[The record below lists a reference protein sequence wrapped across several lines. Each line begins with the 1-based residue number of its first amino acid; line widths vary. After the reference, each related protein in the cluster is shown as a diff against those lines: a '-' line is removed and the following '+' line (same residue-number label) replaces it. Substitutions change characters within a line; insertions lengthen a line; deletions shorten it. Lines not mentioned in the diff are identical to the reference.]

1 MVPDQTVLEL
11 ENLKT
16 YFFLDEGTVKAVD
29 GVSLSLAKGKTLGIV
44 GESGCGKSV
53 TARSVLQIAGAG
65 GKVVEGN
72 ILFHRDGDI
81 INLARLHPT
90 SEKIRQIRGRDIAMI
105 FQEPMTSFSPVYTVG
120 RQIME
125 AILYHTTATKS
136 EARQRAIE
144 LLGKVGIPQPGRTV
158 DAYPFELSGGMRQ
171 RAMIAMALAGDPR
184 ILIADEPTTALDVT
198 IQAQILALLKDVQ
211 QETGMSIMIIS
222 HNMGV
227 IAEMADEVAVMYLG
241 MVVERATVWELFD
254 HPSHPYTIAL
264 MNSIPLVEEKARERL
279 ESIKGSVPNPSSTV
293 TGCPFHR
300 RCPSFMPDLC
310 DTVLPVETPVAGN
323 PEHTVRCHLYPGSAA
338 GVSRGMAE
346 RIPGTAR
353 ATS

>member
-1 MVPDQTVLEL
+1 MAPDQSVLEI

-65 GKVVEGN
+65 GKVVEGH
-72 ILFHRDGDI
+72 ILFHHDGDVVD
-81 INLARLHPT
+81 LAQMHPT
-90 SEKIRQIRGRDIAMI
+90 GEKIRQIRGRDIAMI

-125 AILYHTTATKS
+125 AILYHTVATKR
-136 EARQRAIE
+136 EARERAIE

-171 RAMIAMALAGDPR
+171 RAMIAMALAGDPS

-198 IQAQILALLKDVQ
+198 IQAQILALLQ
-211 QETGMSIMIIS
+211 SIQRETGMAIMIIS

-241 MVVERATVWELFD
+241 RVVERAPVWELFD
-254 HPSHPYTIAL
+254 HPSHPYTISL
-264 MNSIPLVEEKARERL
+264 LRSIPLVEAEARERL
-279 ESIKGSVPNPSSTV
+279 ESIKGSVPDPYSTV

-300 RCPSFMPDLC
+300 RCPSFMPGLC
-310 DTVLPVETPVAGN
+310 NTVLPVETPVAGN
-323 PEHTVRCHLYPGSAA
+323 REHTVRCHLFPGSTAGAAA
-338 GVSRGMAE
+338 GVSGRV
-346 RIPGTAR
+346 PGTAQT
-353 ATS
+353 AN